1 MSEIIDHKCGIV
13 LAYTLHDAYNM
24 MAELQHRGR
33 EAAGIAAIGPDR
45 IDVLKWIGRVRD
57 FDRGDLHR
65 IFPGK
70 EYHAFMGHVRYAT
83 KGRKNPQEILVDA
96 HPHVIGGTVINH
108 GVHQLILN
116 CEMAMVHNGQ
126 VNVSSL
132 DQIVKEN
139 LRTGCDTEA
148 LLHYYAEVGEKELVR
163 TVPGSY
169 TAIIAD
175 RKNRDI
181 IVIRDPS
188 GNRPGFIGRKGEK
201 HCAASESIAIF
212 KNGGTSISDLVPGTI
227 YYFDPHGFIEDK
239 PLFSPTTL
247 REKKSHCMFEF
258 LYLAHPDSVI
268 DGVSVHAFRA
278 FLGEELARECA
289 NLNAEVVTYVPRS
302 PELAA
307 ASFAR
312 VSGIPAVDVFYKTDG
327 QRSFMGSTQDE
338 RQKAIDSNLYLIPSA
353 VDRIR
358 GKKVAVIEDSIVRG
372 TVARRVR
379 DLLIT
384 EAGVAEAT
392 LCSYTPPIGIIGED
406 NVARGCEYG
415 VDMPTEETPNH
426 KFIARISDEKMSPVR
441 NATLD
446 EISQKA
452 GMPVRYLST
461 SGLARVFEKVGLPF
475 SGMCSYCIGG
485 KKPF

>member
-1 MSEIIDHKCGIV
+1 MSEIIDHKCGII

-70 EYHAFMGHVRYAT
+70 NYHAFMGHVRYAT
-83 KGRKNPQEILVDA
+83 KGRKTPDEILVDA
-96 HPHVIGGTVINH
+96 HPHVIGGTIINH
-108 GVHQLILN
+108 GAHQLILN

-126 VNVSSL
+126 VDVSSL
-132 DQIVKEN
+132 EQIVKEN

-148 LLHYYAEVGEKELVR
+148 LLQYYAEVGERELIR

-175 RKNRDI
+175 RKKRDV

-212 KNGGTSISDLVPGTI
+212 KNGGTSLCDLTPGTI
-227 YYFDPHGFIEDK
+227 YYFDPNGSVDK
-239 PLFSPTTL
+239 KAIFSTPDL
-247 REKKSHCMFEF
+247 NQRRAHCMFEF
-258 LYLAHPDSVI
+258 IYLAHPDSVI
-268 DGVSVHAFRA
+268 DGVSVHAFRTL
-278 FLGEELARECA
+278 LGKELASECSH
-289 NLNAEVVTYVPRS
+289 LNADIVTYVPRS

-307 ASFAR
+307 ASFASA
-312 VSGIPAVDVFYKTDG
+312 SGIDPVDVFYKTDG
-327 QRSFMGSTQDE
+327 QRSFMGSTPDE

-353 VDRIR
+353 IERIR
-358 GKKVAVIEDSIVRG
+358 GKRVIVIEDSIVRG

-379 DLLIT
+379 DLLIQ

-392 LCSYTPPIGIIGED
+392 LCSYTPPIGIIGVD
-406 NVARGCEYG
+406 GIARGCEYG
-415 VDMPTEETPNH
+415 VDMPSTDR
-426 KFIARISDEKMSPVR
+426 FIARIERDGTPPR
-441 NATLD
+441 NATVD

-461 SGLARVFEKVGLPF
+461 AGLARVFEKLGLPF
-475 SGMCSYCIGG
+475 NGICSYCIGG

>member
-1 MSEIIDHKCGIV
+1 MSEIINHKCGIV

-70 EYHAFMGHVRYAT
+70 NYHAFMGHVRYAT
-83 KGRKNPQEILVDA
+83 KGRKTPEEILIDA
-96 HPHVIGGTVINH
+96 HPHVIGGTVINN
-108 GVHQLILN
+108 GNHQLILN
-116 CEMAMVHNGQ
+116 CDAAMVHNGQ
-126 VNVSSL
+126 VDISSL
-132 DQIVKEN
+132 EQIVQEK

-148 LLHYYAEVGEKELVR
+148 LLQYYSEVGERELLR

-169 TAIIAD
+169 TLIIAD
-175 RKNRDI
+175 QKKRDVM
-181 IVIRDPS
+181 VIRDPS
-188 GNRPGFIGRKGEK
+188 GNRPGFLGRKGEK

-212 KNGGTSISDLVPGTI
+212 KNGGTSLSDLTPGAV
-227 YYFDPHGFIEDK
+227 YYFDPHGFVEEKTI
-239 PLFSPTTL
+239 FSRPIL
-247 REKKSHCMFEF
+247 RERQAHCMFEF

-268 DGVSVHAFRA
+268 DGVSVHSFRTL
-278 FLGEELARECA
+278 LGEELATECA
-289 NLNAEVVTYVPRS
+289 NLNADVVTYVPRS

-312 VSGIPAVDVFYKTDG
+312 TSGIPAVDVFYKTDG

-353 VDRIR
+353 IERIR
-358 GKKVAVIEDSIVRG
+358 GKNVVVLEDSIVRG

-379 DLLIT
+379 DLLIK
-384 EAGVAEAT
+384 EGGVAEAT
-392 LCSYTPPIGIIGED
+392 LCSYTPPIGIIGSD
-406 NVARGCEYG
+406 DIARGCEYG
-415 VDMPTEETPNH
+415 VDMPSTDR
-426 KFIARISDEKMSPVR
+426 FIARIEEEGKASR
-441 NATLD
+441 NATFD
-446 EISQKA
+446 EISKKA

-461 SGLARVFEKVGLPF
+461 KGLAHVFEKLGLPF
-475 SGMCSYCIGG
+475 NGMCSYCIGG